1 MFAGLKRMLGQK
13 DEGQAFIETRLD
25 RFGTAGPPPPPPPPP
40 VAVTTGRPIAT
51 ADPLGSGLP
60 PLAPPA
66 PAQSPAMSPGGAP
79 FTPPAPVPAVDEEFA
94 PTPSPQQPVARPKAR
109 PSGANVRLLMAD
121 GSSSELDDPELAARA
136 EYLVR
141 NLLNPK
147 PPEPKS

>member
-1 MFAGLKRMLGQK
+1 MSVFSGLKRMLGQK
-13 DEGQAFIETRLD
+13 EEPEAFIETRLD
-25 RFGTAGPPPPPPPPP
+25 RFGTAGPPPPPPPPAP
-40 VAVTTGRPIAT
+40 MTAGQPIAT
-51 ADPLGSGLP
+51 TDPLGTGLP

-66 PAQSPAMSPGGAP
+66 PATTPAPPAGAP
-79 FTPPAPVPAVDEEFA
+79 PFAPPAPIPAVEEDLSTRPDE
-94 PTPSPQQPVARPKAR
+94 QPVGRPKAR